1 MSGSATRPAPLLQVQ
16 GLSKGY
22 GLERAAVLEQLDL
35 TLQAGEYVAI
45 MGESGSG
52 KSTLLNLIAGLDR
65 PDQGSVLF
73 DSIDIAHLS
82 DDERTRLRRSAMGFI
97 FQAFHVLPYLTALQ
111 NVLLPLQLLHMPAA
125 RSEKV
130 AHECLERCG
139 IGALHGRY
147 PRELSGGE
155 LQRIAIARALVHRPR
170 LLLADEPTG
179 NLDAR
184 AAAQILELLRTQLHE
199 TGAGAILITHSATAA
214 ATADRTLRLAGGRLS
229 ARPQISAAQGL

>member
-1 MSGSATRPAPLLQVQ
+1 MSAGATPRAPLLQIQ
-16 GLSKGY
+16 GLRKGY
-22 GLERAAVLEQLDL
+22 GRRTAVLEQLEL
-35 TLQAGEYVAI
+35 TLQAGEYVSI

-52 KSTLLNLIAGLDR
+52 KSTLLNLIAGLDQ
-65 PDQGSVLF
+65 PDQGSVCFEGL
-73 DSIDIAHLS
+73 DLATLG
-82 DDERTRLRRSAMGFI
+82 DDERTRLRRGAMGFI

-111 NVLLPLQLLHMPAA
+111 NVLLPLQLQHVPAGRA
-125 RSEKV
+125 T
-130 AHECLERCG
+130 ALAGECLERCG
-139 IGALHGRY
+139 IGALQGRY

-184 AAAQILELLRTQLHE
+184 AAAQILQLLREQLQQ

-214 ATADRTLRLAGGRLS
+214 ASADRTLRLTGGRLC
-229 ARPQISAAQGL
+229 ARAQLCAAQGL

>member
-1 MSGSATRPAPLLQVQ
+1 MSAGATRPAPLLQVQ

-22 GLERAAVLEQLDL
+22 GGRTAILQQLDL
-35 TLQAGEYVAI
+35 TLQAGEYVSI

-52 KSTLLNLIAGLDR
+52 KSTLLNLIAGLDQ

-73 DSIDIAHLS
+73 EGLDLGRLG

-111 NVLLPLQLLHMPAA
+111 NVLLPLQLLHVPAERA
-125 RSEKV
+125 TSL
-130 AHECLERCG
+130 ASDCLERCG
-139 IGALHGRY
+139 IGALQGRY

-184 AAAQILELLRTQLHE
+184 AAAQILQLLREQLQA

-214 ATADRTLRLAGGRLS
+214 ASADRTLRLTGGRLA